1 MPGALD
7 GGRSKKVAAVLFSIS
22 TGLSS
27 CIISRGG
34 AGVWGI
40 ILVFQPGSS
49 KGDGHMKKMCEE
61 AEKIMAGG

>member
-1 MPGALD
+1 VPGALD

-40 ILVFQPGSS
+40 ILVFRPGSS
-49 KGDGHMKKMCEE
+49 KGDGHMKKCV
-61 AEKIMAGG
+61 KKLRK